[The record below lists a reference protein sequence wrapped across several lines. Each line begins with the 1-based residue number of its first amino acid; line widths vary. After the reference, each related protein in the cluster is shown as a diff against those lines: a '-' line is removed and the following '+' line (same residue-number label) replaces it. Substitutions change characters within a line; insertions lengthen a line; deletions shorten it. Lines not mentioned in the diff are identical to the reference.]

1 MNKDIWKWINR
12 IFASGIWLQPFSMAA
27 LILFFKRG
35 LDGDTSYLILFALSF
50 LPSVYV
56 WSENQRQAAS
66 GKKDFSIEDIFHDR
80 PTEYSSPLKMQA
92 MYPQADPRLL
102 YDTPQGIVLGRTE
115 TGRLKK
121 QTAYLCNPIKA
132 GICRNSHVLVIG
144 GSGSG
149 KSSAIIIP
157 SLLSTLDTG
166 MFCVDIKGELWSK
179 SRRMDDPDV
188 VIVNFQDRS
197 RFGWDFLYQLN
208 HKKQITD
215 QDIRECMED
224 IANSLIPIPAK
235 ENSKF
240 WKQSARSLLCG
251 ELTGLYKQKGIHN
264 LSELINEILSRD
276 TKELVA
282 ELIDHAAPKAIEI
295 KLLSSFKNLAD
306 ETLSGVVQEEQ
317 ENLKAFT
324 DEDIRYAAEVNPR
337 QANPLMLEEKK
348 AVFLAIPEEKL
359 EPYYNVINLIIS
371 QVFSAL
377 IRRPEGSLPVMVVID
392 EFARLVSRG
401 PLPYLHN
408 GLLLTGRSR
417 NITLILVTQ
426 SLAALETAYSK
437 ADILS
442 VVANCAYIAALDIR
456 DQTTAKTIA
465 ELAGTYKERETTWS
479 GSGKN
484 RSISIT
490 YRDKNILEPS
500 DLSHLVQMDEV
511 VLISSEFN
519 YCRVKKCSYFNDPI
533 LGPQSD
539 RIQRYNREAL
549 GIEGREQPMPVKIP
563 TDNTNPYLRFAETLA
578 EKYSRMAKEKT
589 QSIWQNLKGDIN
601 NEKRRYRKNHKRNTK
616 KNARLRGEGRD
627 HK

>member
-1 MNKDIWKWINR
+1 MNKNFWKWMNR

-27 LILFFKRG
+27 LILFFKKV
-35 LDGDTSYLILFALSF
+35 LHGDASYLTVFALSF

-66 GKKDFSIEDIFHDR
+66 GKEDFSIEDIFHDK

-92 MYPQADPRLL
+92 MYPRVDPRLL
-102 YDTPQGIVLGRTE
+102 YDTPKGIVLGKTQ
-115 TGRLKK
+115 TGRIKK
-121 QTAYLCNPIKA
+121 QTAYLCKPMEP
-132 GICRNSHVLVIG
+132 GSYRDGHVLVIG

-157 SLLSTLDTG
+157 GLLSTPDTG
-166 MFCVDIKGELWSK
+166 MFCVDIKGELWAK

-197 RFGWDFLYQLN
+197 KFGWDFLYQLN
-208 HKKQITD
+208 HKNQVTD

-224 IANSLIPIPAK
+224 IANSLIPISAK
-235 ENSKF
+235 ENAKF
-240 WKQSARSLLCG
+240 WKQSARSLLSG
-251 ELTGLYKQKGIHN
+251 ELVGLYKQKGIHN
-264 LSELINEILSRD
+264 LSELMNEILSRD

-282 ELIDHAAPKAIEI
+282 ELIDHAAPKAIEV
-295 KLLSSFKNLAD
+295 KLLSSFQHLAD

-317 ENLKAFT
+317 ENLKIFT

-337 QANPLMLEEKK
+337 QANPRMLEEKK

-359 EPYYNVINLIIS
+359 EPYYNVINLIVS

-377 IRRPEGSLPVMVVID
+377 IKRPEGSLPVMVVID

-408 GLLLTGRSR
+408 GILLTGRSR

-426 SLAALETAYSK
+426 SLAALENAYSK
-437 ADILS
+437 SDVLS
-442 VVANCAYIAALDIR
+442 MVANCAYLAALDIR

-479 GSGKN
+479 GSGKT
-484 RSISIT
+484 RSTSIT
-490 YRDKNILEPS
+490 YRDRNILEPS
-500 DLSHLVQMDEV
+500 DLAHLVQMDEV

-519 YCRVKKCSYFNDPI
+519 YCRVKKCSYFSDPI
-533 LGPQSD
+533 LGPKSA
-539 RIQRYNREAL
+539 RIQMYNREAL
-549 GIEGREQPMPVKIP
+549 GIEGKEQPMPIKTAPI
-563 TDNTNPYLRFAETLA
+563 DNPNPCLRLAKTLA
-578 EKYSRMAKEKT
+578 EKYSRMAEEKL
-589 QSIWQNLKGDIN
+589 QSIWHQF
-601 NEKRRYRKNHKRNTK
+601 KRR
-616 KNARLRGEGRD
+616 
-627 HK
+627 

>member
-1 MNKDIWKWINR
+1 MNKNFWKWMNR

-27 LILFFKRG
+27 LILFFKKV
-35 LDGDTSYLILFALSF
+35 LHGDASYLTVFALSF

-66 GKKDFSIEDIFHDR
+66 GKEDFSIEDIFHDK

-92 MYPQADPRLL
+92 MYPQVNPRLL

-115 TGRLKK
+115 TGRIKK
-121 QTAYLCNPIKA
+121 QTAYLCKPMEPGSYKD
-132 GICRNSHVLVIG
+132 GHVLVIG

-157 SLLSTLDTG
+157 SLLSTPDTG
-166 MFCVDIKGELWSK
+166 MFCVDIKGELWAK

-197 RFGWDFLYQLN
+197 KFGWDFLYQLN
-208 HKKQITD
+208 HKDQVTD

-224 IANSLIPIPAK
+224 IANSLIPIYAK
-235 ENSKF
+235 ENAKF
-240 WKQSARSLLCG
+240 WKQSARSLLSG
-251 ELTGLYKQKGIHN
+251 ELVGLYKQKGIHN
-264 LSELINEILSRD
+264 LSELMNEILSRD

-282 ELIDHAAPKAIEI
+282 ELIDHAAPKAIEV
-295 KLLSSFKNLAD
+295 KLLSSFQNLAD

-317 ENLKAFT
+317 ENLKIFT

-337 QANPLMLEEKK
+337 QANPRMLEEKK

-359 EPYYNVINLIIS
+359 EPCYNVINLIVS

-377 IRRPEGSLPVMVVID
+377 IKRPEGSLPVMVVID

-408 GLLLTGRSR
+408 GILLTGRSR

-426 SLAALETAYSK
+426 SLAALENAYSK
-437 ADILS
+437 SDVLS
-442 VVANCAYIAALDIR
+442 MVANCAYLAALDIR

-479 GSGKN
+479 GSGKT
-484 RSISIT
+484 RSTSIT
-490 YRDKNILEPS
+490 YRDRNILEPS
-500 DLSHLVQMDEV
+500 DLAHLVQMDEV
-511 VLISSEFN
+511 VLISSEFH

-539 RIQRYNREAL
+539 HIQRYNREAL
-549 GIEGREQPMPVKIP
+549 GIEGKEQPMPIKTAPIANP
-563 TDNTNPYLRFAETLA
+563 NPYLRLAKTLA
-578 EKYSRMAKEKT
+578 EKYSRMAEENW
-589 QSIWQNLKGDIN
+589 QSIWQKF
-601 NEKRRYRKNHKRNTK
+601 KRR
-616 KNARLRGEGRD
+616 
-627 HK
+627 

>member
-1 MNKDIWKWINR
+1 
-12 IFASGIWLQPFSMAA
+12 
-27 LILFFKRG
+27 
-35 LDGDTSYLILFALSF
+35 
-50 LPSVYV
+50 
-56 WSENQRQAAS
+56 
-66 GKKDFSIEDIFHDR
+66 
-80 PTEYSSPLKMQA
+80 
-92 MYPQADPRLL
+92 
-102 YDTPQGIVLGRTE
+102 
-115 TGRLKK
+115 
-121 QTAYLCNPIKA
+121 
-132 GICRNSHVLVIG
+132 
-144 GSGSG
+144 
-149 KSSAIIIP
+149 
-157 SLLSTLDTG
+157 
-166 MFCVDIKGELWSK
+166 
-179 SRRMDDPDV
+179 
-188 VIVNFQDRS
+188 
-197 RFGWDFLYQLN
+197 
-208 HKKQITD
+208 
-215 QDIRECMED
+215 MED

-282 ELIDHAAPKAIEI
+282 ELIDHAAPKAIEV

-490 YRDKNILEPS
+490 YLEPS

-511 VLISSEFN
+511 VLISSEFS

-549 GIEGREQPMPVKIP
+549 GIEGREPPMPVKIP